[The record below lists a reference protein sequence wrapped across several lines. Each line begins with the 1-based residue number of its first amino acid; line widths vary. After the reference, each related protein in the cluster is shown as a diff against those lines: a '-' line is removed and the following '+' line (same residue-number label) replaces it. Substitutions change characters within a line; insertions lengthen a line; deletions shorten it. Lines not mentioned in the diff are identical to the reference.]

1 MACSENEVYLGKWP
15 IGRGEVD
22 FLFFFVFFLFF
33 LCRGKQMA
41 VIP

>member
-22 FLFFFVFFLFF
+22 FLFLGFIFPL
-33 LCRGKQMA
+33 
-41 VIP
+41 

>member
-22 FLFFFVFFLFF
+22 FLFFFCFFSFF
-33 LCRGKQMA
+33 PL
-41 VIP
+41 

>member
-22 FLFFFVFFLFF
+22 VLFLGFFFFFSFV
-33 LCRGKQMA
+33 GVNKWQ
-41 VIP
+41 